1 MKEADYLF
9 WTGKCTNS
17 SQVHFMDVHLRA
29 MKVKVNS
36 GSSGVCNS
44 ICVEKAKFT
53 AEINEKNSTEVNGS
67 TITDV
72 NNGAWL
78 YMQQRMC
85 QSFSY

>member
-1 MKEADYLF
+1 
-9 WTGKCTNS
+9 
-17 SQVHFMDVHLRA
+17 MDIHLRA

-36 GSSGVCNS
+36 GSSGVCNTTH
-44 ICVEKAKFT
+44 VEKAKFT

>member
-1 MKEADYLF
+1 
-9 WTGKCTNS
+9 
-17 SQVHFMDVHLRA
+17 

-44 ICVEKAKFT
+44 IHVEKAKFT

-72 NNGAWL
+72 SNGAWL
-78 YMQQRMC
+78 HIENVSVIFILETYTHSVAKKYKGSQPKAVLHIRNMRKG
-85 QSFSY
+85 